1 MTNLIQAELDIVEEH
16 VLTCLFQDANNPQ
29 INGVIKS
36 YCAITGKNPIHLI
49 NDSITRF
56 EQIIKPLMQD
66 NGMLSG
72 DKLSQ
77 LIAIKFNKQIP
88 LSDFRLIDITR
99 ALEPWLLTLGTFL
112 Q

>member
-16 VLTCLFQDANNPQ
+16 LLSCLFQDANNPQ
-29 INGVIKS
+29 INGAIKS

-49 NDSITRF
+49 NDSITKF
-56 EQIIKPLMQD
+56 EQIVRPLMQE
-66 NGMLSG
+66 NGMVSG
-72 DKLSQ
+72 EKLSQ
-77 LIAIKFNKQIP
+77 LLAVRFNKQIP

-99 ALEPWLLTLGTFL
+99 AIEPWLLTLGTFL

>member
-16 VLTCLFQDANNPQ
+16 LLSCLFQDANNPQ
-29 INGVIKS
+29 INGAIKS

-49 NDSITRF
+49 NDSITKF
-56 EQIIKPLMQD
+56 EQIVRPLMQE
-66 NGMLSG
+66 NGMVSG
-72 DKLSQ
+72 EKLAQ
-77 LIAIKFNKQIP
+77 LLAVRFNKQIP

-99 ALEPWLLTLGTFL
+99 AIEPWLLTLGTFL